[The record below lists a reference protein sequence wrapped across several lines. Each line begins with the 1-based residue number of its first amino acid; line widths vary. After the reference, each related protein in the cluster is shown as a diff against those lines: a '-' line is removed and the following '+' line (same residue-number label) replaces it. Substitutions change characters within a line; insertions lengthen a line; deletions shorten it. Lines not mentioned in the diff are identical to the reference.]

1 MSLRPE
7 PIGPVPEETARV
19 AHAAF
24 RRGNAYLRL
33 RDELGTIYT
42 DEAFASLFPTRGQPA
57 EAPWRLALVT
67 VLQFAEGLSDR
78 QAAEAVRSRIDWK
91 YLLGLELNDPGFD
104 YSTLSEF
111 RARLIAGR
119 AELVLLERLLQR
131 VEGLGLLKRRG
142 RQRTDS
148 THVLAAVR
156 TLNRLERVGETLRA
170 ALNALAVVAPE
181 WLRAQAPAEWYER
194 YGQRVENYDLPK
206 TEAARQALAASIGA
220 DGQTLLAAIDTADQA
235 WLARVPA
242 VQVLRRVWA
251 EQYIADADEL
261 RWREVKE
268 MPPPAELICSPYD
281 PEARYSTKRGDLEW
295 VGYKVHLTETCD
307 PDTPRLLTNVETT
320 PATTPDDNI
329 LASVHAAL
337 AARDRLPAEHLVDT
351 GPRPPRGRPPAAR
364 PLRGLAAGAA
374 APGHRGLPGGVRAA
388 GRRRGHA
395 CSGGP
400 AVRAPP
406 NRVGQDPSP
415 AHRHGRG
422 D

>member
-1 MSLRPE
+1 
-7 PIGPVPEETARV
+7 
-19 AHAAF
+19 
-24 RRGNAYLRL
+24 
-33 RDELGTIYT
+33 
-42 DEAFASLFPTRGQPA
+42 
-57 EAPWRLALVT
+57 
-67 VLQFAEGLSDR
+67 
-78 QAAEAVRSRIDWK
+78 
-91 YLLGLELNDPGFD
+91 
-104 YSTLSEF
+104 
-111 RARLIAGR
+111 
-119 AELVLLERLLQR
+119 
-131 VEGLGLLKRRG
+131 
-142 RQRTDS
+142 
-148 THVLAAVR
+148 
-156 TLNRLERVGETLRA
+156 
-170 ALNALAVVAPE
+170 
-181 WLRAQAPAEWYER
+181 
-194 YGQRVENYDLPK
+194 
-206 TEAARQALAASIGA
+206 
-220 DGQTLLAAIDTADQA
+220 
-235 WLARVPA
+235 
-242 VQVLRRVWA
+242 
-251 EQYIADADEL
+251 
-261 RWREVKE
+261 
-268 MPPPAELICSPYD
+268 MPPPAELVCSPYD